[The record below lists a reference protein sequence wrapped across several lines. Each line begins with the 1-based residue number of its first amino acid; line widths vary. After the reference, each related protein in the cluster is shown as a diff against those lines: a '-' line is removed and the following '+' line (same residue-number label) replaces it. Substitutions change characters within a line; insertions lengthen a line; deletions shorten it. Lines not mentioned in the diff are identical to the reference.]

1 MIKIINWSKYQSYKD
16 RRPPW
21 IRFHRTMLDDYEYQS
36 MTADSRALLPML
48 WLLAC
53 EDKDP
58 KSGLIQL
65 EIQAISFRL
74 RQPEKIIKKC
84 IDELEG
90 ADFIECIESVTKP
103 LRECNET
110 VPPETETETE
120 TKKRQRQNI
129 PYQMIVDT
137 YNTTCPKLPKVA
149 ILTDKRKRTVKE
161 MFAFKE
167 GHDKIKWWEDY
178 FNYVSTIGFLN
189 GENDRGWFA
198 DFDWILNKD
207 NFVKIIE
214 GKYK

>member
-1 MIKIINWSKYQSYKD
+1 MLKIAEWSKYQSYKD

-21 IRFHRTMLDDYEYQS
+21 IRFHRTMLDNYKYQKMS
-36 MTADSRALLPML
+36 ADSRALLPML

-65 EIQAISFRL
+65 EIEEISFRI
-74 RQPEKIIKKC
+74 RQQEKTIKKC
-84 IDELEG
+84 IDELQD

-110 VPPETETETE
+110 VPTETETE
-120 TKKRQRQNI
+120 AKKRQRQNI
-129 PYQMIVDT
+129 PYQSIVDI
-137 YNTTCPKLPKVA
+137 YNNTCSKLPRVA
-149 ILTDKRKRTVKE
+149 IITDKRKRTVKE
-161 MFAFKE
+161 MFGFKE
-167 GHDKIKWWEDY
+167 NHDTIKWWEDY
-178 FNYVSTIGFLN
+178 FKFVSTIGFLN